1 MISDIQVNELPK
13 LTTHEVD
20 SVKFVSSTN
29 FTQLNNISL
38 SNKIKQSNNIQ
49 THELHST
56 PNTYCESGNLGM
68 LGTCESAKHDIVNS
82 EHMQSIHDYLR
93 NSYHG
98 QQIDIFKVIYD
109 FCQTP
114 AGKKALNEMGLEKIK
129 EILENSLKNYVQS
142 FESSIVSVEEA
153 VRILEKEGI

>member
-56 PNTYCESGNLGM
+56 PIHTVSLGIW
-68 LGTCESAKHDIVNS
+68 GCWERVS
-82 EHMQSIHDYLR
+82 LR
-93 NSYHG
+93 NM
-98 QQIDIFKVIYD
+98 I
-109 FCQTP
+109 
-114 AGKKALNEMGLEKIK
+114 
-129 EILENSLKNYVQS
+129 
-142 FESSIVSVEEA
+142 
-153 VRILEKEGI
+153 

>member
-1 MISDIQVNELPK
+1 
-13 LTTHEVD
+13 
-20 SVKFVSSTN
+20 
-29 FTQLNNISL
+29 
-38 SNKIKQSNNIQ
+38 
-49 THELHST
+49 
-56 PNTYCESGNLGM
+56 M
-68 LGTCESAKHDIVNS
+68 LGTCESEKHSIVNS

-114 AGKKALNEMGLEKIK
+114 AGKKALNEMGLGKIK
-129 EILENSLKNYVQS
+129 EILENSLENYVQS

-153 VRILEKEGI
+153 AKILEEEGFSMSLLFLDIETTGLNPLTSELVTLQLLTHPASL